1 MISAFS
7 LVKQQW
13 ESTPQ
18 LLHFFWSLRFS
29 AFGVS
34 STHRTDWHD
43 YNQQEEAAVSK
54 VNLRPVAVSGCLR
67 GRGRTNKKGSSTRT
81 VVPPLPG
88 LSGTHRALLHVF
100 LHTGRQRAQLLFTIR
115 HFHVLFLN
123 GDTREGDVC
132 CILQAHNY
140 FFLAD
145 KSFNANCSAFNVTC
159 FYFVYLTASF
169 SSIAPPCSGRSSILC
184 HHVSKHTNKTAI
196 NVILNLSWH
205 CTFITRHFYQSESRH
220 LSVISTAQS
229 VRPVWRYTGDQY
241 SQRNTKTQSTF
252 NLI

>member
-18 LLHFFWSLRFS
+18 LLHFFWLLRFS

-43 YNQQEEAAVSK
+43 YNQQEEDAVSK
-54 VNLRPVAVSGCLR
+54 VNVRPVAVSGCLR

-81 VVPPLPG
+81 VVHPLPG

-123 GDTREGDVC
+123 GDAREGDVC

-145 KSFNANCSAFNVTC
+145 KSFNTNCSAFNVTC

-169 SSIAPPCSGRSSILC
+169 SSIETTTFWEEQHFVSSRIQTHKQNC
-184 HHVSKHTNKTAI
+184 NKC
-196 NVILNLSWH
+196 NL
-205 CTFITRHFYQSESRH
+205 ESFVTLH
-220 LSVISTAQS
+220 LHYATLLSVGEPSPLCYLHGS
-229 VRPVWRYTGDQY
+229 VSETGLTLHRRSIQPEKHEDSKY
-241 SQRNTKTQSTF
+241 
-252 NLI
+252 I